1 MLRELVSVFGS
12 SDPLRLMGDNF
23 SRMLKLT
30 NELNLTASKLFFTEI
45 QGDGESERKLLWD
58 GDVEVN
64 KLEQTIRRQIIT
76 HLSVPGNEADVPYC
90 LLLMSLVKDV
100 ERLGDYAKNLSEITK
115 IHPGPI
121 PLGRLFDGLLS
132 IRRGTENIFAAL
144 PGVFES
150 AAYDEALERIRAGR
164 RNSLQC
170 ERFIAEVG
178 GSVMDAATT
187 AALILGARYYKRTN
201 GHLLNV
207 YSGVVVPLDKVD
219 YFDDSSVVQS
229 YA

>member
-1 MLRELVSVFGS
+1 MLRELVSVFGN

-30 NELNLTASKLFFTEI
+30 NDLNVTASKVFFTEVE
-45 QGDGESERKLLWD
+45 GDGEVERKLLWD
-58 GDVEVN
+58 GDLEVN

-100 ERLGDYAKNLSEITK
+100 ERLGDYAKNLSEIIK
-115 IHPGPI
+115 IHPNPL
-121 PLGRLFDGLLS
+121 PLGRLFDELLS
-132 IRRGTENIFAAL
+132 IRRSTENIFSAL
-144 PGVFES
+144 PGVFDNVE
-150 AAYDEALERIRAGR
+150 YDEALERIREGR
-164 RNSLQC
+164 RNSRQC

-207 YSGVVVPLDKVD
+207 YSGVVMPLDKVD
-219 YFDDSSVVQS
+219 YFDDSSVV
-229 YA
+229 

>member
-1 MLRELVSVFGS
+1 MLRELVSVFGN

-23 SRMLKLT
+23 SRMLTLT
-30 NELNLTASKLFFTEI
+30 NELNVTASKVFFTEVE
-45 QGDGESERKLLWD
+45 GDGEVERKLLRD
-58 GDVEVN
+58 GDLEVN

-100 ERLGDYAKNLSEITK
+100 ERLGDYAKNLSEIIK
-115 IHPGPI
+115 IHPKPL
-121 PLGRLFDGLLS
+121 PLGRLFDELLL
-132 IRRGTENIFAAL
+132 IRRSTENIFAAL
-144 PGVFES
+144 PGVFED
-150 AAYDEALERIRAGR
+150 AEYDEALERIREGR
-164 RNSLQC
+164 RNSRQC

-207 YSGVVVPLDKVD
+207 YSGVVMPLDKVD
-219 YFDDSSVVQS
+219 YFDDSSAV
-229 YA
+229 